1 MAKLNQA
8 VVLYA
13 PTPSWEGAK
22 NLFMKN
28 NKLRVQDN
36 STNPNSS
43 YKSKLMKKKWRIL
56 ILKTAFKGLQSVL
69 MIMQI
74 IKLVCDFF
82 KM

>member
-1 MAKLNQA
+1 
-8 VVLYA
+8 
-13 PTPSWEGAK
+13 
-22 NLFMKN
+22 MKN

-56 ILKTAFKGLQSVL
+56 ILKTAFKVLQSVL

>member
-1 MAKLNQA
+1 MHQLLLGREPFQTILWLSK
-8 VVLYA
+8 
-13 PTPSWEGAK
+13 E

-28 NKLRVQDN
+28 NKLRVQNN

>member
-1 MAKLNQA
+1 MHQLLLGREPFQTILWLSK
-8 VVLYA
+8 
-13 PTPSWEGAK
+13 E

-28 NKLRVQDN
+28 NKLRIQDN

>member
-1 MAKLNQA
+1 
-8 VVLYA
+8 
-13 PTPSWEGAK
+13 
-22 NLFMKN
+22 MKN